1 MTINSNTHN
10 ETQLND
16 EQLEQVTGGVH
27 GWVVGGISAL
37 TGESDIA
44 RGGREAVG
52 DPAHSAGTF
61 TAASY
66 RGSAL
71 TTVGVQPDVS
81 GVNPGPN
88 RGFTSTF
95 NRQRKPRRR
104 VYVSFWGAA
113 EVHGRTASAAFDAND
128 PKRS

>member
-1 MTINSNTHN
+1 M
-10 ETQLND
+10 
-16 EQLEQVTGGVH
+16 
-27 GWVVGGISAL
+27 VGARLAAAEKLSAMQPIQP
-37 TGESDIA
+37 GS
-44 RGGREAVG
+44 
-52 DPAHSAGTF
+52 F

-95 NRQRKPRRR
+95 NRQ
-104 VYVSFWGAA
+104 SS
-113 EVHGRTASAAFDAND
+113 HCS
-128 PKRS
+128 